1 MTALRVRNRHRT
13 GSSGAQSAAAVSIP
27 QRLAAARRT
36 TLAAQSIARVAN
48 PLCFVLLLA
57 LVHSLAHAQ
66 EFDFHPPPS
75 ASDPATPGVMR
86 DLAERI
92 LPVYQENDVERYLAN
107 LSALQLTSGNYAAAY
122 ATQQSLRERRQHEYP
137 NQLSGRELV
146 SDIYVRARAIEAQ
159 DHVSFAQAFTQS
171 FQDLALRLDNPDTF
185 TLIKRLRTPVSV
197 LQADLQKALDAHRA
211 KGTIAMP
218 EAIDLIRTYLAYDA
232 FRSFAPLIDTLDTD
246 DDRRRYIT
254 DRHVPIELADGRS
267 ISAVIVRPRTPTKP
281 LPTLLEVRLEDA
293 GQNYAKECAAHGY
306 VGVVASIRGNPKHPE
321 TVIPFQHDGED
332 ARAVIEWI
340 AKQSWSD
347 GRVGM
352 YGGSYSSFVQWA
364 AAKHLPA
371 ALRAIA
377 TSTPNAPGIT
387 SPLTGNIFR
396 NSSFRFSYCA
406 THNQPADE
414 ESCAAEAPWR
424 TLDRQWYTSGRAYRD
439 LGRVFGKHNRIFQR
453 WLNHPSYDRFWQ
465 KLIPF
470 QEEFAHIDI
479 PVLSVTGYYADS
491 ENGAL
496 YYFTQHSRYD
506 PHANHTL
513 FIGPYDDGVMQHG
526 AQANLHGY
534 PVDASALVDLRE
546 LRYQWFDSVFKGS
559 AKPDLL
565 AARVNYEVMGTN
577 EWHHAASLEDLA
589 KQPQRFYLDPGHDPQ
604 THRLALKEPA
614 KAAFSRQAVNLADR
628 KDALWNPS
636 VEIVSKEL
644 KTRDA
649 VTFVSE
655 PLAQPLEFSGL
666 FSARL
671 DFVVNKMDM
680 DLTMA
685 LYELLPSGDYVA
697 LFTPAEELRASYV
710 RDRVHRHLLGAG
722 ERQQLAIT
730 ADRLTSRKLQS
741 GSRLVFVLGVNKRP
755 DREINYGTG
764 DDVSV
769 ESISDAQE
777 PLKIRWYG
785 SSYIDVP
792 VQR

>member
-1 MTALRVRNRHRT
+1 MTALRVPNRNVH
-13 GSSGAQSAAAVSIP
+13 SSAAASAPRRRI
-27 QRLAAARRT
+27 AAWRALFGARSVT
-36 TLAAQSIARVAN
+36 SVAS
-48 PLCFVLLLA
+48 PLPLLLIFA
-57 LVHSLAHAQ
+57 LAHSWVHAQ
-66 EFDFHPPPS
+66 DFEFHPPPT

-107 LSALQLTSGNYAAAY
+107 VSALQLTAGNYAAAY
-122 ATQQSLRERRQHEYP
+122 ASQQSLRERRQHVYP
-137 NQLSGRELV
+137 SKLSGRELV

-159 DHVSFAQAFTQS
+159 DHVPFSQAFAQS

-197 LQADLQKALDAHRA
+197 LQADLQKGLDAWRA

-232 FRSFAPLIDTLDTD
+232 YRSFAPLIDTLDAD

-254 DRHVPIELADGRS
+254 DQHVPIELADGRS
-267 ISAVIVRPRTPTKP
+267 ISAVIVRPRTPNKP
-281 LPTLLEVRLEDA
+281 LPTLLEVALETSA
-293 GQNYAKECAAHGY
+293 KNYARECAAHGY
-306 VGVVASIRGNPKHPE
+306 VGVVASIRGNSKHLEAVTPY
-321 TVIPFQHDGED
+321 QHDGDD

-364 AAKHLPA
+364 AAKHLPP
-371 ALRAIA
+371 ALQAIA

-406 THNQPADE
+406 THDQAADQ
-414 ESCAAEAPWR
+414 ESCADEAPWR
-424 TLDRQWYTSGRAYRD
+424 ALDKKWYTSGKSYRE
-439 LGRVFGKHNRIFQR
+439 LGRVFGKRNRIFQR

-470 QEEFAHIDI
+470 QDEFAHIDI
-479 PVLSVTGYYADS
+479 PVLSITGYYADS

-496 YYFTQHSRYD
+496 YYFTQHTHYNPR
-506 PHANHTL
+506 ANHTL
-513 FIGPYDDGVMQHG
+513 LIGPYDDGVMQHG

-534 PVDASALVDLRE
+534 QADGNALVDLRE
-546 LRYQWFDSVFKGS
+546 LRYQWFDSVFKGG

-565 AARVNYEVMGTN
+565 AARVNYQVMGTN
-577 EWHHAASLEDLA
+577 EWRHAGSLEDLA
-589 KQPQRFYLDPGHDPQ
+589 KEPQRFYLDPAHGQ
-604 THRLALKEPA
+604 EAHRLALKEPG
-614 KAAFSRQAVNLADR
+614 KSEFLRQTVNLAER
-628 KDALWNPS
+628 KDALWTPA
-636 VEIVSKEL
+636 VAIVSKEL
-644 KTRDA
+644 KTHEA
-649 VTFVSE
+649 ETFVSE

-680 DLTMA
+680 DLTIA

-697 LFTPAEELRASYV
+697 LFSPSEELRASYV

-722 ERQQLAIT
+722 ERQQLSIT
-730 ADRLTSRKLQS
+730 SNRVTSRRLQS
-741 GSRLVFVLGVNKRP
+741 GSRLVLVLGINKRP

-769 ESISDAQE
+769 ESLADAQE

-785 SSYIDVP
+785 SSYIDLP

>member
-1 MTALRVRNRHRT
+1 
-13 GSSGAQSAAAVSIP
+13 
-27 QRLAAARRT
+27 
-36 TLAAQSIARVAN
+36 
-48 PLCFVLLLA
+48 
-57 LVHSLAHAQ
+57 
-66 EFDFHPPPS
+66 
-75 ASDPATPGVMR
+75 
-86 DLAERI
+86 
-92 LPVYQENDVERYLAN
+92 
-107 LSALQLTSGNYAAAY
+107 
-122 ATQQSLRERRQHEYP
+122 
-137 NQLSGRELV
+137 
-146 SDIYVRARAIEAQ
+146 
-159 DHVSFAQAFTQS
+159 
-171 FQDLALRLDNPDTF
+171 
-185 TLIKRLRTPVSV
+185 
-197 LQADLQKALDAHRA
+197 
-211 KGTIAMP
+211 
-218 EAIDLIRTYLAYDA
+218 
-232 FRSFAPLIDTLDTD
+232 
-246 DDRRRYIT
+246 
-254 DRHVPIELADGRS
+254 
-267 ISAVIVRPRTPTKP
+267 
-281 LPTLLEVRLEDA
+281 
-293 GQNYAKECAAHGY
+293 
-306 VGVVASIRGNPKHPE
+306 
-321 TVIPFQHDGED
+321 
-332 ARAVIEWI
+332 
-340 AKQSWSD
+340 
-347 GRVGM
+347 
-352 YGGSYSSFVQWA
+352 
-364 AAKHLPA
+364 
-371 ALRAIA
+371 
-377 TSTPNAPGIT
+377 
-387 SPLTGNIFR
+387 
-396 NSSFRFSYCA
+396 
-406 THNQPADE
+406 
-414 ESCAAEAPWR
+414 
-424 TLDRQWYTSGRAYRD
+424 
-439 LGRVFGKHNRIFQR
+439 VFGKHNRIFQR

-506 PHANHTL
+506 PHSNHTL